1 MALIQRYEIVHGML
15 MYMFVYTCIYADI
28 HCWYAQDT
36 VVVVPRNF
44 HPILT
49 ALRRIVLMLTWRT
62 VGMHVP
68 SSFSSAICVQRMQ
81 ESQRTAP
88 TKLVQ
93 VYTCIYVYIR
103 VYLGF
108 TCISWVVCQLRQL
121 KIECNFVQAHRH
133 ESQARGVETLRRHK
147 AQRK

>member
-1 MALIQRYEIVHGML
+1 MPIYIYYNSIYAYILVYTL
-15 MYMFVYTCIYADI
+15 MYFL
-28 HCWYAQDT
+28 T
-36 VVVVPRNF
+36 VSRTQLLLF
-44 HPILT
+44 HLIST

-88 TKLVQ
+88 AKLVQ
-93 VYTCIYVYIR
+93 VYTCIYMYIR

-147 AQRK
+147 AQPK

>member
-1 MALIQRYEIVHGML
+1 
-15 MYMFVYTCIYADI
+15 
-28 HCWYAQDT
+28 
-36 VVVVPRNF
+36 
-44 HPILT
+44 
-49 ALRRIVLMLTWRT
+49 MLTWRT

-93 VYTCIYVYIR
+93 VYTCIYMYIR

-108 TCISWVVCQLRQL
+108 KCISWEVCQLWQL
-121 KIECNFVQAHRH
+121 KIGCKLTGMKVMR
-133 ESQARGVETLRRHK
+133 VELRLYGGTRRNENDAK
-147 AQRK
+147 